1 MLIFFNFFNFRKKI
15 KLDFINYFPTLIPH
29 IPTLIPHI
37 PTLVSR
43 IPTPFRT
50 FPALPTFPP

>member
-29 IPTLIPHI
+29 IPTL
-37 PTLVSR
+37 VSR